1 MIEEGVAKAQCRG
14 ERVRFL
20 TLTSGTEALSNRELY
35 EAWNRVRTTLRK
47 SGELSEYLAVVELQ
61 ERDGNPAPHLHIL
74 ATGEF
79 VAQRRLSALA
89 SGAGFGPIADIRAV
103 RGTGSRS
110 AGGYLVKSLA
120 RYATK
125 ANASALA
132 ESVKAEESSKA
143 KRVRPV
149 RMSRR
154 WFPGGMRAAEKQ
166 VLERMQTA
174 QKEQDPGPWFLVI
187 KDFEGNIRTISR
199 PKLVEQGADPR
210 AEERPQGPATK
221 PEGISP
227 AQTARAA

>member
-1 MIEEGVAKAQCRG
+1 MIEEGVERAQERG

-20 TLTSGTEALSNRELY
+20 TLTSPGDAPLSNRQLY

-47 SGELSEYLAVVELQ
+47 SGELAEYLAVVELQ
-61 ERDGNPAPHLHIL
+61 ERDGGAPHLHIL
-74 ATGEF
+74 ATGKF

-89 SGAGFGPIADIRAV
+89 NGAGFGPIVDIRAV
-103 RGTGSRS
+103 RGTGERS

-125 ANASALA
+125 ANAAALA
-132 ESVKAEESSKA
+132 QAVKSEGGQKA
-143 KRVRPV
+143 RRVRPV
-149 RMSRR
+149 RMSRG
-154 WFPGGMRAAEKQ
+154 WFDGGMRAAEKQ
-166 VLERMQTA
+166 VLALMGLAQGER
-174 QKEQDPGPWFLVI
+174 DPGPWFLVM
-187 KDFEGNIRTISR
+187 KDYEGNIRALSR

-221 PEGISP
+221 REGINP